1 MRDNRQAMQ
10 NTKQQEKKSISLSGL
25 QRLIKDAISSKLE
38 PAYWIVAEISE
49 LSTNYSGHCY
59 MELIEKDK
67 QNGNIIAK
75 CKATIWANNFAMLRP
90 YFESATGQRLQAGI
104 SVLIKVTV
112 DFHPVYGLSV
122 NIRDIDPV
130 YTLGELQRQ
139 RMAILKQLEDDG
151 IIDLNTE
158 LALPDVIESL
168 AVISSA
174 SAAGYGDF
182 MKQLQANPFGRIIRT
197 ELFAAVMQGDAAP
210 ESITRQ
216 LDLIFD
222 CHEQFDAVV
231 IIRGGGA
238 ATDLLCFDNYLL
250 ASNIAQ
256 FPIPIITGIGHDRD
270 QTIADRVAHTSLK
283 TPTAVAEF
291 VIGINT
297 QFGNLLEELNQQM
310 LKSIN
315 RLINSTAKELDQHAL
330 LLPMAVKSGVQKQ
343 KMRLQLCDQ
352 LFDQK
357 IEILIKDNKAHLN
370 HVTERMI
377 YSLAKLGETQNLRLE
392 NAEKHILA
400 SIFNNADKQLT
411 VLSHLEEKM
420 KSATAK
426 LISSETHRLEMLD
439 QHASQL
445 DPAIQLRRGY
455 SMTFANGKKIRSVND
470 LRAGDELK
478 SIISDGTIYSIVQI
492 SEKNI

>member
-1 MRDNRQAMQ
+1 MQNNRQ
-10 NTKQQEKKSISLSGL
+10 NEKKTISLSGL
-25 QRLIKDAISSKLE
+25 QRLIKDAISSKLD

-49 LSTNYSGHCY
+49 MSSNYSGHCY

-67 QNGNIIAK
+67 GNGSIIAK

-90 YFESATGQRLQAGI
+90 YFESATGQRLQSGI

-151 IIDLNTE
+151 IIDLNRE
-158 LALPDVIESL
+158 LELPEVIESL

-182 MKQLQANPFGRIIRT
+182 MKQLQANPFGRIIHT
-197 ELFAAVMQGDAAP
+197 QLFAAVMQGDAAP

-216 LDLIFD
+216 LDCIFD
-222 CHEQFDAVV
+222 RHEHFDAVV

-297 QFGNLLEELNQQM
+297 RFGNLLDDLNAQM

-330 LLPMAVKSGVQKQ
+330 LLPLAVKSGVQKQ
-343 KMRLQLCDQ
+343 KMRLQWCDQ

-357 IEILIKDNKAHLN
+357 IENLIKENKAHLL

-377 YSLAKLGETQNLRLE
+377 YTLAKHGESQKMRLE
-392 NAEKHILA
+392 NADKHILA
-400 SIFNNADKQLT
+400 SVSNIGNNQRTTLA
-411 VLSHLEEKM
+411 HLEEKM
-420 KSATAK
+420 KSATDK
-426 LISSETHRLEMLD
+426 LISSESHRLEMLD

-445 DPAIQLRRGY
+445 DPAIQLSRGY
-455 SMTFANGKKIRSVND
+455 SMTFANGKRIRSVND
-470 LRAGDELK
+470 LRTCDELK
-478 SIISDGTIYSIVQI
+478 SIIADGTIYSIVQI
-492 SEKNI
+492 AVNKE